1 MYNLSKDEF
10 KSIAKNHNLIPVY
23 RELVADTET
32 PVSAFLKLK
41 TNGYAF
47 LLESAEGG
55 ERFGRYSF
63 LGASPNTVIKAKNG
77 VVVIEDGEGRVRES
91 YRVDDPLGAV
101 KTIMEEYSPAR
112 INGLPLFFGG
122 AVGYISYDAVRYLE
136 DIPDKA
142 ADDLGL
148 PDMVFMITDTLFVFD
163 HLKHRIM
170 AVANVPVDGEPD
182 RAYELATATVD
193 AMLQKLESP
202 GSETKPLAVRQAE
215 DAKVPLSTFNEEDFR
230 KIVTTGRERIIK
242 GDILQVVLS
251 QRFSTDVAASAFDIY
266 RALRTVNPAPYMYY
280 LSLKDFQ
287 IAGSSPEPLV
297 RVEGDKVMTRPIA
310 GTRPRSADMAEDE
323 RLRCEL
329 LGDQKERAEHIMLVD
344 LGRNDLGRVCR
355 PGTISVDEM
364 MHIE

>member
-23 RELVADTET
+23 REVVADMET

-77 VVVIEDGEGRVRES
+77 VVVIEDGEGNARES
-91 YRVDDPLGAV
+91 RRIDDPLSAV

-122 AVGYISYDAVRYLE
+122 AVGYLSYDAVRYLE
-136 DIPDKA
+136 DIPAKT

-148 PDMVFMITDTLFVFD
+148 PDMVFMITDTLFVFN

-170 AVANVPVDGEPD
+170 AVANAPVDGEPD
-182 RAYELATATVD
+182 RAYELATATVE

-202 GSETKPLAVRQAE
+202 GS
-215 DAKVPLSTFNEEDFR
+215 
-230 KIVTTGRERIIK
+230 
-242 GDILQVVLS
+242 
-251 QRFSTDVAASAFDIY
+251 
-266 RALRTVNPAPYMYY
+266 
-280 LSLKDFQ
+280 
-287 IAGSSPEPLV
+287 
-297 RVEGDKVMTRPIA
+297 
-310 GTRPRSADMAEDE
+310 
-323 RLRCEL
+323 
-329 LGDQKERAEHIMLVD
+329 
-344 LGRNDLGRVCR
+344 
-355 PGTISVDEM
+355 
-364 MHIE
+364 